1 MAGSLDLW
9 GTFIK
14 DVRRFWAIS
23 DIPTYPCPM
32 FSTVLNYTVSKG
44 HLWRHEVKVHKLRPY
59 KCTLCLETF
68 VRKCE
73 LLDHCGTYH
82 EGEKMP
88 VGSNKLQFK
97 CTVCAVS
104 FLSNDLLLVHKANHG
119 DLRRDGKLKVKPG
132 KKFWCAICELNFLSK
147 DLLCEH
153 KATAAHDLTK
163 RLKNNTFKCRLCDM
177 GFASKE
183 NIRRHEIKQ
192 HKLEPYKCTLCTDT
206 FARKCELVEHCAD
219 YHQGEKMPVKS
230 KKIPH
235 RSQFY
240 IQLVYKPHLKT

>member
-1 MAGSLDLW
+1 
-9 GTFIK
+9 
-14 DVRRFWAIS
+14 
-23 DIPTYPCPM
+23 
-32 FSTVLNYTVSKG
+32 
-44 HLWRHEVKVHKLRPY
+44 
-59 KCTLCLETF
+59 
-68 VRKCE
+68 
-73 LLDHCGTYH
+73 
-82 EGEKMP
+82 MP

-104 FLSNDLLLVHKANHG
+104 FLSNALLLVHKANHG

-163 RLKNNTFKCRLCDM
+163 RLKNNTFKCSLCDM

-240 IQLVYKPHLKT
+240 KQLVHRSLVAYLPQVKKAKNCPTTSECVLS

>member
-1 MAGSLDLW
+1 M
-9 GTFIK
+9 
-14 DVRRFWAIS
+14 
-23 DIPTYPCPM
+23 
-32 FSTVLNYTVSKG
+32 
-44 HLWRHEVKVHKLRPY
+44 
-59 KCTLCLETF
+59 
-68 VRKCE
+68 
-73 LLDHCGTYH
+73 
-82 EGEKMP
+82 
-88 VGSNKLQFK
+88 
-97 CTVCAVS
+97 
-104 FLSNDLLLVHKANHG
+104 
-119 DLRRDGKLKVKPG
+119 
-132 KKFWCAICELNFLSK
+132 SK

-163 RLKNNTFKCRLCDM
+163 RLKNNTFKCSLCDM

-240 IQLVYKPHLKT
+240 IQLVYKPHLKAWLSSILLLSFFFTFSWGSKSKIIVSVLCSVRKLSILSL

>member
-1 MAGSLDLW
+1 
-9 GTFIK
+9 
-14 DVRRFWAIS
+14 
-23 DIPTYPCPM
+23 
-32 FSTVLNYTVSKG
+32 
-44 HLWRHEVKVHKLRPY
+44 
-59 KCTLCLETF
+59 
-68 VRKCE
+68 
-73 LLDHCGTYH
+73 
-82 EGEKMP
+82 MP

-104 FLSNDLLLVHKANHG
+104 FLSNALLLVHKANHG
-119 DLRRDGKLKVKPG
+119 DLRKDGKLKVKPG

-163 RLKNNTFKCRLCDM
+163 RLKNNTFKCSLCDM

-240 IQLVYKPHLKT
+240 IQLVYKPHLKTWNFLRIFSYFHEATNPKLVFLYFVFSQELLKSILVVLDLVSATIK